1 MHNNL
6 PGQVRIHPGRNP
18 LDDFEK
24 AARGAFSQ
32 HTERGR
38 ASDLRIYTDWC
49 IRHHLTALPAF
60 PTTLAAFIDDMAHTR
75 APASV
80 CRYLSSIAM
89 AHRAIGHHWVADHP
103 LVKMAKRRMYRTRG
117 RRQEQA
123 LGLTWTLRRRILRAG
138 RDRLIDARNRALLA
152 TAYDT
157 LLRRSEL
164 TSLELP
170 DLTEKPNGSATVLVR
185 RGKTDPAG
193 DGAMAFLARDTM
205 ELVNDWIE
213 QKCHPGRVP
222 VPFPQVRGGGGVS
235 RSQPGPSDLQGHGA
249 GGGAVVPGG
258 GGTVGAQ
265 YPGGTG
271 AGHGGGWDRDPGDHA
286 GRGVAERG
294 HGEPLRGAVTG
305 EPERLRPARPLPTP
319 QVVSSLSRGGR
330 TAGRGS
336 NGVRT
341 GQDRKGPVGTPGRGR
356 QGAGGDQ
363 RR

>member
-6 PGQVRIHPGRNP
+6 PGQARIHPSQDPFPPVGNP

-123 LGLTWTLRRRILRAG
+123 LGLTWTLRRRILKAG

-213 QKCHPGRVP
+213 RGAL
-222 VPFPQVRGGGGVS
+222 RGGYLFRSLRSGVVGECLDPSQVPRIYKAMAKEAGLSSRVVAGLSGHSTRVGPVQDMVAAGIGTPAIMQAGGWRSVAMVS
-235 RSQPGPSDLQGHGA
+235 RYG
-249 GGGAVVPGG
+249 
-258 GGTVGAQ
+258 
-265 YPGGTG
+265 
-271 AGHGGGWDRDPGDHA
+271 
-286 GRGVAERG
+286 
-294 HGEPLRGAVTG
+294 
-305 EPERLRPARPLPTP
+305 ERLQANRNGSAQLAR
-319 QVVSSLSRGGR
+319 S
-330 TAGRGS
+330 
-336 NGVRT
+336 
-341 GQDRKGPVGTPGRGR
+341 
-356 QGAGGDQ
+356 Q
-363 RR
+363 RRK